1 LPTLRE
7 RRGDIP
13 LLLDSFVRRHAEAS
27 SKTIAIHDSVYSM
40 LSHYSWPGN
49 VRELENAVE
58 RAIALNS
65 SGVLTSEDFTAEIRL
80 RPVTFYNHSMPPVS
94 LMTLAEK
101 EKEYVVEVLAATG
114 QNMSR

>member
-13 LLLDSFVRRHAEAS
+13 LLLDSFVRRHSEAS
-27 SKTIAIHDSVYSM
+27 SRTTAIHDSVYAM

-65 SGVLTSEDFTAEIRL
+65 SGVLTPEDFPDEIRL
-80 RPVTFYNHSMPPVS
+80 PQDNLHQSSMPSVS

-101 EKEYVVEVLAATG
+101 EK
-114 QNMSR
+114 